1 MGTSVGVCLIVRR
14 YGWVGGR
21 VVLGIRVREWGS
33 VWVDGQV
40 VMDGCEW

>member
-14 YGWVGGR
+14 YGSVGGG
-21 VVLGIRVREWGS
+21 VVLDICVRAWGS

-40 VMDGCEW
+40 AMDGCEW